1 MSQHSI
7 NDSQN
12 CSRHLAFFT
21 FVGISVFKGRP
32 LPLPGHYEKSLIKCQ
47 NMTMGVNGQ
56 SSIEVPDYYG
66 VVETSKLRGLSKTE
80 LLLFQIVH
88 GSVWVFFASHFLFF
102 FFFGEHLE
110 SEKRR
115 NLSSK

>member
-12 CSRHLAFFT
+12 CSRHLAFFFT
-21 FVGISVFKGRP
+21 FVIRGRP

-88 GSVWVFFASHFLFF
+88 GSVWVFFASHFPFSF
-102 FFFGEHLE
+102 WG
-110 SEKRR
+110 ST
-115 NLSSK
+115 